1 MINKFDIQKLR
12 ELDILQVADLLGMGL
27 RNKRALCIHHD
38 DHHPSL
44 AFNVRKNTCHCYSCG
59 FSADTIGLVRE
70 RLNLG
75 FSEACHW
82 LADHFDVYIGD
93 DRYGNSAKY
102 GNSAR
107 YADKCADKKV
117 LTASDR
123 RMASLRAHFAE
134 THVSHGHLAESSFS
148 GERNRECPS
157 SAYVAPSAVDVEF
170 YQQMFR
176 QMHLSESGQRFLFEE
191 RLLSPEALKVCQIVS
206 TEQSV
211 CMARVGRGV
220 FDGPSLI
227 FPYFDQEGRLVSVQS
242 RYLGK
247 PKSESS
253 FDMEKVSIDEVKPDE
268 VKPDDVKPKEIPR
281 FKFAPGS
288 HRMIYG
294 LDRLKDYPPGEPLL
308 ITEGPS
314 DCWTALTLGFH
325 AIAIPSATLFDRRF
339 QGLLAGRN
347 LHIFPDQDEAGLSL
361 YFELK
366 KALPSLVYHQL
377 PEGCKDLSE
386 YYLKL
391 RRSEGMTLEEAKAK
405 VQSSV
410 SV

>member
-1 MINKFDIQKLR
+1 MIDKYNIQKLR

-82 LADHFDVYIGD
+82 LADHFDVYIGE
-93 DRYGNSAKY
+93 DRYGNSA
-102 GNSAR
+102 R
-107 YADKCADKKV
+107 YTEKSADKKL

-123 RMASLRAHFAE
+123 RMAALRAHFAE
-134 THVSHGHLAESSFS
+134 THVSHGHLAESFSS
-148 GERNRECPS
+148 GESFNSGESFCSGEKNGRCQS
-157 SAYVAPSAVDVEF
+157 SAYVAQASVDVEF

-227 FPYFDQEGRLVSVQS
+227 FPYFDQQGRLVSVQS

-247 PKSESS
+247 KKSESS
-253 FDMEKVSIDEVKPDE
+253 FDMDKVSSDAA
-268 VKPDDVKPKEIPR
+268 KPKEIPR

-325 AIAIPSATLFDRRF
+325 AIAIPSATLFDRSF
-339 QGLLAGRN
+339 QALLTGRN

-366 KALPSLVYHQL
+366 QALPSLVYHQL

-391 RRSEGMTLEEAKAK
+391 RRREGMTLEEAKVK
-405 VQSSV
+405 TQGCV

>member
-44 AFNVRKNTCHCYSCG
+44 AFNVKKNTCHCYSCG

-93 DRYGNSAKY
+93 DRYGNSA
-102 GNSAR
+102 R
-107 YADKCADKKV
+107 YIEKSADKKL

-123 RMASLRAHFAE
+123 RLASLRAHFAE
-134 THVSHGHLAESSFS
+134 THVSHG
-148 GERNRECPS
+148 
-157 SAYVAPSAVDVEF
+157 YVAPSSVDVEF

-176 QMHLSESGQRFLFEE
+176 QMHLSESGRRFLFEE
-191 RLLSPEALKVCQIVS
+191 RLLSSEALKVCQIVS

-253 FDMEKVSIDEVKPDE
+253 SDMDKVSFDE
-268 VKPDDVKPKEIPR
+268 VKPKEIPR

-294 LDRLKDYPPGEPLL
+294 LDRLKDCPPDEPLL

-314 DCWTALTLGFH
+314 DCWTALTLGIH

-391 RRSEGMTLEEAKAK
+391 RRREGMTLEEAKAK

>member
-44 AFNVRKNTCHCYSCG
+44 AFNVKKNTCHCYSCG

-75 FSEACHW
+75 FSEACRW

-93 DRYGNSAKY
+93 EKY

-107 YADKCADKKV
+107 YTEKSADKKL

-134 THVSHGHLAESSFS
+134 THVSHGHVASSS
-148 GERNRECPS
+148 
-157 SAYVAPSAVDVEF
+157 VDVEF

-176 QMHLSESGQRFLFEE
+176 QMHLSESGQRFLFED

-211 CMARVGRGV
+211 CMARVGCGV

-253 FDMEKVSIDEVKPDE
+253 SDMDKVSFDE
-268 VKPDDVKPKEIPR
+268 VKPKEIPR

-294 LDRLKDYPPGEPLL
+294 LDRLKDYPPDEPLL

-314 DCWTALTLGFH
+314 DCWTALTLGIH

>member
-27 RNKRALCIHHD
+27 RNKRAPRIHHD

-44 AFNVRKNTCHCYSCG
+44 AFNVKKNTCHCYSCG
-59 FSADTIGLVRE
+59 FSADTIALVRE

-75 FSEACHW
+75 FSEACRW
-82 LADHFDVYIGD
+82 LADHFDVYI
-93 DRYGNSAKY
+93 
-102 GNSAR
+102 
-107 YADKCADKKV
+107 ADEHRDTHRKDVKKAV
-117 LTASDR
+117 TASDR

-134 THVSHGHLAESSFS
+134 THVSHGH
-148 GERNRECPS
+148 PS
-157 SAYVAPSAVDVEF
+157 SAYVAPSSVDVEF

-211 CMARVGRGV
+211 CMARVGCGV

-247 PKSESS
+247 KKSELS
-253 FDMEKVSIDEVKPDE
+253 FDMEKVSIDE
-268 VKPDDVKPKEIPR
+268 VKPKEIPR

-314 DCWTALTLGFH
+314 DCWTALTLGIH

-347 LHIFPDQDEAGLSL
+347 LHVFPDQDEAGLSL

-405 VQSSV
+405 VQGSV
-410 SV
+410 SI

>member
-1 MINKFDIQKLR
+1 MIQKYDIQKLR

-44 AFNVRKNTCHCYSCG
+44 AFNVKKNTCHCYSCG

-93 DRYGNSAKY
+93 DRYGNSA
-102 GNSAR
+102 R

-123 RMASLRAHFAE
+123 RLASLRAHFAE
-134 THVSHGHLAESSFS
+134 THVSHGHLAESFS
-148 GERNRECPS
+148 SRERNRECPS
-157 SAYVAPSAVDVEF
+157 SAYVAPSSVDVEF

-176 QMHLSESGQRFLFEE
+176 QMHLSESGRRFLFEE

-253 FDMEKVSIDEVKPDE
+253 SDMGKVSFDE
-268 VKPDDVKPKEIPR
+268 VKPKEIPR

-294 LDRLKDYPPGEPLL
+294 LDRLKVYPPDEPLL

-391 RRSEGMTLEEAKAK
+391 RRREGMTLEEAKAK

>member
-1 MINKFDIQKLR
+1 MIQKYDIQKLR

-44 AFNVRKNTCHCYSCG
+44 AFNVKKNTCHCYSCG

-75 FSEACHW
+75 FSEACRW
-82 LADHFDVYIGD
+82 LADHFDVYI
-93 DRYGNSAKY
+93 
-102 GNSAR
+102 
-107 YADKCADKKV
+107 ADEHRDTHRKDVKKAV
-117 LTASDR
+117 TASER

-134 THVSHGHLAESSFS
+134 THVSHG
-148 GERNRECPS
+148 CPS
-157 SAYVAPSAVDVEF
+157 SAYVAPSSVDVEF

-176 QMHLSESGQRFLFEE
+176 QMHLSESGRRFLFEE
-191 RLLSPEALKVCQIVS
+191 RLLSPEALKACQIVS

-247 PKSESS
+247 KRPESS
-253 FDMEKVSIDEVKPDE
+253 FDMNKVSLDEA
-268 VKPDDVKPKEIPR
+268 KPKEIPR

-314 DCWTALTLGFH
+314 DCWTALTLGIH

-347 LHIFPDQDEAGLSL
+347 LHVFPDQDEAGLSL

>member
-1 MINKFDIQKLR
+1 MIQKYDIQKLR

-44 AFNVRKNTCHCYSCG
+44 AFNVKKNTCHCYSCG
-59 FSADTIGLVRE
+59 FSADTIALVRE

-75 FSEACHW
+75 FSEACRW
-82 LADHFDVYIGD
+82 LADHFDVYI
-93 DRYGNSAKY
+93 
-102 GNSAR
+102 
-107 YADKCADKKV
+107 ADEHRDTHRKDVKKAV
-117 LTASDR
+117 TASDR

-134 THVSHGHLAESSFS
+134 THVSHGH
-148 GERNRECPS
+148 PS
-157 SAYVAPSAVDVEF
+157 SAYVAPSSVDVEF

-227 FPYFDQEGRLVSVQS
+227 FPYNDLEGRLVSVQS

-247 PKSESS
+247 KKSESS
-253 FDMEKVSIDEVKPDE
+253 SDMDKVSIDEA
-268 VKPDDVKPKEIPR
+268 KPKEIPR
-281 FKFAPGS
+281 FQFAPGS

-294 LDRLKDYPPGEPLL
+294 LDRLKNYPPDEPLL

-314 DCWTALTLGFH
+314 DCWTALTLGIH

-405 VQSSV
+405 VQGSV
-410 SV
+410 SI

>member
-1 MINKFDIQKLR
+1 MIQKYDIQKLR

-44 AFNVRKNTCHCYSCG
+44 AFNVKKNTCHCYSCG

-75 FSEACHW
+75 FSEACRW
-82 LADHFDVYIGD
+82 LADHFDVYI
-93 DRYGNSAKY
+93 
-102 GNSAR
+102 
-107 YADKCADKKV
+107 ADEHRDTHRKDVKKAV
-117 LTASDR
+117 TASER

-134 THVSHGHLAESSFS
+134 THVSHGH
-148 GERNRECPS
+148 PS

-176 QMHLSESGQRFLFEE
+176 QMHLSESGRRFLFEE

-247 PKSESS
+247 KRPESS
-253 FDMEKVSIDEVKPDE
+253 FDMNKVSLDEA
-268 VKPDDVKPKEIPR
+268 KPKEIPR

-314 DCWTALTLGFH
+314 DCWTALTLGIH
-325 AIAIPSATLFDRRF
+325 AIAIPSATLFDHRF

>member
-1 MINKFDIQKLR
+1 MIDKYNIQKLR

-44 AFNVRKNTCHCYSCG
+44 AFNVKKNTCHCYSCG

-93 DRYGNSAKY
+93 DRYR
-102 GNSAR
+102 NSAR
-107 YADKCADKKV
+107 NAEKSADKKV

-134 THVSHGHLAESSFS
+134 THVSHGHLAETSSS
-148 GERNRECPS
+148 GEKIGRCQS
-157 SAYVAPSAVDVEF
+157 SAYVAPSSVDVEF

-227 FPYFDQEGRLVSVQS
+227 FPYFDQDGRLVSVQS

-247 PKSESS
+247 KMVESS
-253 FDMEKVSIDEVKPDE
+253 FDMDKVSPDGA
-268 VKPDDVKPKEIPR
+268 KPKEIPR

-339 QGLLAGRN
+339 QGLLSGRN
-347 LHIFPDQDEAGLSL
+347 LHVFPDQDEAGLSL

-405 VQSSV
+405 VQGCV
-410 SV
+410 SI

>member
-1 MINKFDIQKLR
+1 MIQKYDIQKLR

-44 AFNVRKNTCHCYSCG
+44 AFNVKKNTCHCYSCG

-75 FSEACHW
+75 FSEACRW
-82 LADHFDVYIGD
+82 LADHFDVYIAD
-93 DRYGNSAKY
+93 EKY

-134 THVSHGHLAESSFS
+134 THVSHGH
-148 GERNRECPS
+148 
-157 SAYVAPSAVDVEF
+157 VAPSAVDVEF

-191 RLLSPEALKVCQIVS
+191 RLLSSEALKVCQIVS

-247 PKSESS
+247 KRPESS
-253 FDMEKVSIDEVKPDE
+253 FDMNKVSIDE
-268 VKPDDVKPKEIPR
+268 VKPKEIPR

-294 LDRLKDYPPGEPLL
+294 LDRLKDYPPDEPLL

-314 DCWTALTLGFH
+314 DCWTALTLGIH

-347 LHIFPDQDEAGLSL
+347 LHVFPDQDEAGLSL

-405 VQSSV
+405 AQSSV

>member
-1 MINKFDIQKLR
+1 MIQKYDIQKLR

-44 AFNVRKNTCHCYSCG
+44 AFNVKKNTCHCYSCG

-75 FSEACHW
+75 FSEACRW
-82 LADHFDVYIGD
+82 LADHFDVYIAD
-93 DRYGNSAKY
+93 EKY

-123 RMASLRAHFAE
+123 RLASLRAHFAE
-134 THVSHGHLAESSFS
+134 THVSHG
-148 GERNRECPS
+148 
-157 SAYVAPSAVDVEF
+157 YVAPSSVDVEF

-176 QMHLSESGQRFLFEE
+176 QMHLSESGRRFLFEE
-191 RLLSPEALKVCQIVS
+191 RLLSSEALKVCQIVS

-247 PKSESS
+247 K
-253 FDMEKVSIDEVKPDE
+253 
-268 VKPDDVKPKEIPR
+268 KEIPR

-294 LDRLKDYPPGEPLL
+294 LDRLKDCPPDEPLL

-314 DCWTALTLGFH
+314 DCWTALTLGIH

-391 RRSEGMTLEEAKAK
+391 RRREGMTLEEAKAK

>member
-44 AFNVRKNTCHCYSCG
+44 AFNVKKNTCHCYSCG

-93 DRYGNSAKY
+93 DRYGNSA
-102 GNSAR
+102 R
-107 YADKCADKKV
+107 YTEKSADKKL

-134 THVSHGHLAESSFS
+134 THVSHG
-148 GERNRECPS
+148 
-157 SAYVAPSAVDVEF
+157 YVAPSSVDVEF

-176 QMHLSESGQRFLFEE
+176 QMHLSESGRRFLFEE

-253 FDMEKVSIDEVKPDE
+253 SDMDKVSFDE
-268 VKPDDVKPKEIPR
+268 VKPKEIPR

-294 LDRLKDYPPGEPLL
+294 LDRLKDYPSDEPLL

-314 DCWTALTLGFH
+314 DCWTALTLGIH
-325 AIAIPSATLFDRRF
+325 AIAIPSATLFDHRF

>member
-27 RNKRALCIHHD
+27 CNKRALCIHHD

-44 AFNVRKNTCHCYSCG
+44 AFNVKKNTCHCYSCG

-75 FSEACHW
+75 FSEACRW
-82 LADHFDVYIGD
+82 LADHFDVYI
-93 DRYGNSAKY
+93 
-102 GNSAR
+102 
-107 YADKCADKKV
+107 ADEHRDTHRKDVKKAV
-117 LTASDR
+117 TASDR

-134 THVSHGHLAESSFS
+134 THVSHGH
-148 GERNRECPS
+148 PS

-176 QMHLSESGQRFLFEE
+176 QMHLSESGRRFLFEE
-191 RLLSPEALKVCQIVS
+191 RLLSPEALKACHIVS

-247 PKSESS
+247 KRPESS
-253 FDMEKVSIDEVKPDE
+253 FDMNKVSLDEA
-268 VKPDDVKPKEIPR
+268 KPKEIPR

-325 AIAIPSATLFDRRF
+325 AIAIPSATLFDRSF
-339 QGLLAGRN
+339 QALLTGRN

-366 KALPSLVYHQL
+366 QALPSLVYHQL

-405 VQSSV
+405 VQGSV

>member
-1 MINKFDIQKLR
+1 MIDKYNIQKLR

-44 AFNVRKNTCHCYSCG
+44 AFNVKKNTCHCYSCG

-75 FSEACHW
+75 FSEACRW

-134 THVSHGHLAESSFS
+134 THVSHGH
-148 GERNRECPS
+148 
-157 SAYVAPSAVDVEF
+157 VAPSAVDVEF

-211 CMARVGRGV
+211 CMARVGCGV

-253 FDMEKVSIDEVKPDE
+253 FDMEKVSLDEA
-268 VKPDDVKPKEIPR
+268 KPDDVKPKEIPR

-294 LDRLKDYPPGEPLL
+294 LDRLKDYPPDEPLL

-314 DCWTALTLGFH
+314 DCWTALTLGIH

-366 KALPSLVYHQL
+366 KAFPRLVYHQL

-391 RRSEGMTLEEAKAK
+391 RRSEGMTLEEAKTK

>member
-44 AFNVRKNTCHCYSCG
+44 AFNVKKNTCHCYSCG

-75 FSEACHW
+75 FSEACRW

-93 DRYGNSAKY
+93 EKY

-107 YADKCADKKV
+107 YTEKSADKKL

-134 THVSHGHLAESSFS
+134 THVSHGH
-148 GERNRECPS
+148 
-157 SAYVAPSAVDVEF
+157 VAPSSVDVEF

-211 CMARVGRGV
+211 CMARVGCGV

-247 PKSESS
+247 KRPESS
-253 FDMEKVSIDEVKPDE
+253 FDMNKASLDEA
-268 VKPDDVKPKEIPR
+268 KPKEIPR

-294 LDRLKDYPPGEPLL
+294 LDRLKDCPPDEPLL

-314 DCWTALTLGFH
+314 DCWTALTLGIH
-325 AIAIPSATLFDRRF
+325 AIAIPSATLFDRSF

-347 LHIFPDQDEAGLSL
+347 LHVFPDQDEAGLSL

-391 RRSEGMTLEEAKAK
+391 RRSEGMTLEEARAK
-405 VQSSV
+405 VHSSV

>member
-44 AFNVRKNTCHCYSCG
+44 AFNVKKNTCHCYSCG

-82 LADHFDVYIGD
+82 LADHFDVYIGE
-93 DRYGNSAKY
+93 DRYGNSA
-102 GNSAR
+102 R
-107 YADKCADKKV
+107 YTEKSADKK
-117 LTASDR
+117 LLAASDR

-134 THVSHGHLAESSFS
+134 THVSHGH
-148 GERNRECPS
+148 
-157 SAYVAPSAVDVEF
+157 VAPSSVDVEF

-176 QMHLSESGQRFLFEE
+176 QMHLSESGRRFLFEE

-253 FDMEKVSIDEVKPDE
+253 SDMDKVSFDE
-268 VKPDDVKPKEIPR
+268 VKPKEIPR

-294 LDRLKDYPPGEPLL
+294 LDRLKDCPPDEPLL

-314 DCWTALTLGFH
+314 DCWTALTLGIH

-366 KALPSLVYHQL
+366 KAFPRLVYHQL

-391 RRSEGMTLEEAKAK
+391 RRSDGMTLEEAKAK

>member
-44 AFNVRKNTCHCYSCG
+44 AFNVKKNTCHCYSCG
-59 FSADTIGLVRE
+59 FSADTIALVRE

-75 FSEACHW
+75 FSEACRW

-93 DRYGNSAKY
+93 EKY

-107 YADKCADKKV
+107 YTEKSADKKL

-134 THVSHGHLAESSFS
+134 THVSHGH
-148 GERNRECPS
+148 
-157 SAYVAPSAVDVEF
+157 VAPSSVDVEF

-211 CMARVGRGV
+211 CMARVGCGV
-220 FDGPSLI
+220 FDGPSII

-247 PKSESS
+247 KRPESS
-253 FDMEKVSIDEVKPDE
+253 FDMNKASLDEA
-268 VKPDDVKPKEIPR
+268 KPKEIPR

-294 LDRLKDYPPGEPLL
+294 LDRLKDYPPDEPLL

-314 DCWTALTLGFH
+314 DCWTALTLGIH

-347 LHIFPDQDEAGLSL
+347 LHVFPDQDEAGLSL

-391 RRSEGMTLEEAKAK
+391 RRSEGMMLEEAKVK

>member
-44 AFNVRKNTCHCYSCG
+44 AFNVKKNTCHCYSCE

-82 LADHFDVYIGD
+82 LADHFDVYI
-93 DRYGNSAKY
+93 
-102 GNSAR
+102 
-107 YADKCADKKV
+107 ADEHRDTHRKDVKKV

-123 RMASLRAHFAE
+123 RMAALRAHFAE
-134 THVSHGHLAESSFS
+134 THVSHGHLA
-148 GERNRECPS
+148 
-157 SAYVAPSAVDVEF
+157 YVAPSSVDVEF

-176 QMHLSESGQRFLFEE
+176 QMHLSESGRRFLFEE

-247 PKSESS
+247 KRPESS
-253 FDMEKVSIDEVKPDE
+253 FDMNKVSLDEA
-268 VKPDDVKPKEIPR
+268 KPKEIPR

-314 DCWTALTLGFH
+314 DCWTALTLGIH

-339 QGLLAGRN
+339 QGLLTGRN

-366 KALPSLVYHQL
+366 QAFPGLVYHQL

-405 VQSSV
+405 VQGSV

>member
-82 LADHFDVYIGD
+82 LADHFDVYI
-93 DRYGNSAKY
+93 
-102 GNSAR
+102 
-107 YADKCADKKV
+107 ADEHRDTHRKDVKKAV
-117 LTASDR
+117 TASDR

-134 THVSHGHLAESSFS
+134 THVSHGH
-148 GERNRECPS
+148 PS
-157 SAYVAPSAVDVEF
+157 SAYVAPSSVDVEF

-247 PKSESS
+247 PKSGSS
-253 FDMEKVSIDEVKPDE
+253 FDMDKVSIDEA
-268 VKPDDVKPKEIPR
+268 KPKEIPR

-308 ITEGPS
+308 ITEGRS
-314 DCWTALTLGFH
+314 DCWTALTLGIH

-391 RRSEGMTLEEAKAK
+391 RRSEGMTLEKAK
-405 VQSSV
+405 TKVQGSV
-410 SV
+410 SI

>member
-1 MINKFDIQKLR
+1 MIDKYDIQKLR

-75 FSEACHW
+75 FSEACRW
-82 LADHFDVYIGD
+82 LADHFDVYI
-93 DRYGNSAKY
+93 
-102 GNSAR
+102 
-107 YADKCADKKV
+107 ADEHRDTHRKDVKKAV
-117 LTASDR
+117 TASDR
-123 RMASLRAHFAE
+123 RLASLRAHFAE
-134 THVSHGHLAESSFS
+134 THVSHGH
-148 GERNRECPS
+148 PS
-157 SAYVAPSAVDVEF
+157 SAYVAPSSVDVEF

-191 RLLSPEALKVCQIVS
+191 RLLSPEALKVCHIVS

-247 PKSESS
+247 KKSELS
-253 FDMEKVSIDEVKPDE
+253 FDMNKVSLDEA
-268 VKPDDVKPKEIPR
+268 KPKEIPR

-325 AIAIPSATLFDRRF
+325 AIAIPSATLFDRSF

-366 KALPSLVYHQL
+366 KVLPSLVYHQL

-391 RRSEGMTLEEAKAK
+391 RRSEGMTLEVAKAK
-405 VQSSV
+405 VQGSV

>member
-44 AFNVRKNTCHCYSCG
+44 AFNVKKNTCHCYSCG
-59 FSADTIGLVRE
+59 FSADTIALVRE

-75 FSEACHW
+75 FSEACRW

-93 DRYGNSAKY
+93 EKY

-107 YADKCADKKV
+107 YTEKSADKKL

-134 THVSHGHLAESSFS
+134 THVSHGHVASSS
-148 GERNRECPS
+148 
-157 SAYVAPSAVDVEF
+157 VDVEF

-176 QMHLSESGQRFLFEE
+176 QMHLSESGQRFLFED

-211 CMARVGRGV
+211 CMARVGCGV

-247 PKSESS
+247 KRPESS
-253 FDMEKVSIDEVKPDE
+253 FDMNKASLDEA
-268 VKPDDVKPKEIPR
+268 KPKEIPR

-294 LDRLKDYPPGEPLL
+294 LDRLKDYPPDEPLL

-314 DCWTALTLGFH
+314 DCWTALTLGIH

-405 VQSSV
+405 VQSSI

>member
-1 MINKFDIQKLR
+1 MIDKYNIQKLR

-82 LADHFDVYIGD
+82 LADHFDVYIAD

-134 THVSHGHLAESSFS
+134 THVSHGH
-148 GERNRECPS
+148 
-157 SAYVAPSAVDVEF
+157 VAPSAVDVEF

-227 FPYFDQEGRLVSVQS
+227 FPYFDQEGRLASVQS

-253 FDMEKVSIDEVKPDE
+253 FDMEKVSIDE
-268 VKPDDVKPKEIPR
+268 VKPKEIPR

-314 DCWTALTLGFH
+314 DCWTALTLGIH

-391 RRSEGMTLEEAKAK
+391 RRSEGMTLEEAKVK

>member
-1 MINKFDIQKLR
+1 MIQKYDIQKLR

-59 FSADTIGLVRE
+59 FSADTIALVRE

-93 DRYGNSAKY
+93 EHRDTHRK
-102 GNSAR
+102 
-107 YADKCADKKV
+107 DVKKAV
-117 LTASDR
+117 TASDR

-134 THVSHGHLAESSFS
+134 THVSHGH
-148 GERNRECPS
+148 PS
-157 SAYVAPSAVDVEF
+157 SAYVAPSSVDVEF

-176 QMHLSESGQRFLFEE
+176 QMHLSESGRRFLFEE

-247 PKSESS
+247 KRTESS
-253 FDMEKVSIDEVKPDE
+253 FDMNKVSLDEA
-268 VKPDDVKPKEIPR
+268 KPKEIPR

-314 DCWTALTLGFH
+314 DCWTALTLGIH

>member
-44 AFNVRKNTCHCYSCG
+44 AFNVKKNTCHCYSCG
-59 FSADTIGLVRE
+59 FSADTIALVRE

-75 FSEACHW
+75 FSEACRW

-93 DRYGNSAKY
+93 EKY

-107 YADKCADKKV
+107 YTEKSADKKL

-134 THVSHGHLAESSFS
+134 THVSHGH
-148 GERNRECPS
+148 
-157 SAYVAPSAVDVEF
+157 VAPSSVDVEF

-247 PKSESS
+247 KRPESS
-253 FDMEKVSIDEVKPDE
+253 FDMNKASLDEA
-268 VKPDDVKPKEIPR
+268 KPKEIPR

-294 LDRLKDYPPGEPLL
+294 LDRLKDYPPDEPLL

-314 DCWTALTLGFH
+314 DCWTALTLGIH

>member
-1 MINKFDIQKLR
+1 MIQKYDIQKLR

-44 AFNVRKNTCHCYSCG
+44 AFNVKKNTCHCYSCG
-59 FSADTIGLVRE
+59 FSADTIALVRE

-102 GNSAR
+102 GKSVKYGNSAR

-123 RMASLRAHFAE
+123 RMDSLRAHFAE
-134 THVSHGHLAESSFS
+134 PHVSHGHVASSS
-148 GERNRECPS
+148 
-157 SAYVAPSAVDVEF
+157 VDVEF

-176 QMHLSESGQRFLFEE
+176 QMHLSESGRRFLFEE

-253 FDMEKVSIDEVKPDE
+253 FDMEKVSIDEVKP
-268 VKPDDVKPKEIPR
+268 KEIPR

-294 LDRLKDYPPGEPLL
+294 LDRLKDYPPDEPLL

-314 DCWTALTLGFH
+314 DCWTALTLGIH

-391 RRSEGMTLEEAKAK
+391 RRREGMTLEEAKAK
-405 VQSSV
+405 VQGCV

>member
-12 ELDILQVADLLGMGL
+12 ELDILQVADHLGMGL

-44 AFNVRKNTCHCYSCG
+44 AFNVKKNTCHCYSCG

-93 DRYGNSAKY
+93 EKY
-102 GNSAR
+102 GNAAR
-107 YADKCADKKV
+107 YTDKSADKKV

-134 THVSHGHLAESSFS
+134 THVSHGH
-148 GERNRECPS
+148 
-157 SAYVAPSAVDVEF
+157 VAPSSVDVEF

-247 PKSESS
+247 KKSESS
-253 FDMEKVSIDEVKPDE
+253 LDMDKVSSDEA
-268 VKPDDVKPKEIPR
+268 KPKEIPR

-366 KALPSLVYHQL
+366 KALSSLVYHQL

-405 VQSSV
+405 VQNSV

>member
-1 MINKFDIQKLR
+1 MIDKYNIQKLR

-44 AFNVRKNTCHCYSCG
+44 AFNVKKNTCHCYSCG

-75 FSEACHW
+75 FSEACRW
-82 LADHFDVYIGD
+82 LADYFDVYIVD
-93 DRYGNSAKY
+93 EHRDTHRK
-102 GNSAR
+102 
-107 YADKCADKKV
+107 DVKKAV
-117 LTASDR
+117 TASDR

-134 THVSHGHLAESSFS
+134 IHVSHGHLAD
-148 GERNRECPS
+148 
-157 SAYVAPSAVDVEF
+157 VAPSSVDVEF

-211 CMARVGRGV
+211 CMARVGCGV

-227 FPYFDQEGRLVSVQS
+227 FPYFDQDGRLVSVQS

-247 PKSESS
+247 KMSVSS
-253 FDMEKVSIDEVKPDE
+253 FDMDKVSPDGA
-268 VKPDDVKPKEIPR
+268 KPKEIPR

-294 LDRLKDYPPGEPLL
+294 LDRLKDYPPDEPLL

-339 QGLLAGRN
+339 QGLLSGRN
-347 LHIFPDQDEAGLSL
+347 LHVFPDQDEAGLSL

-405 VQSSV
+405 AQGCV

>member
-1 MINKFDIQKLR
+1 MIQKYDIQKLR

-44 AFNVRKNTCHCYSCG
+44 AFNVKKNTCHCYSCG
-59 FSADTIGLVRE
+59 FSADTIALVRE

-134 THVSHGHLAESSFS
+134 THVSHGH
-148 GERNRECPS
+148 
-157 SAYVAPSAVDVEF
+157 VAPSSVDVEF

-191 RLLSPEALKVCQIVS
+191 RLLSPEALKVCHIVS

-247 PKSESS
+247 KKSELS
-253 FDMEKVSIDEVKPDE
+253 FDMNKVSLDEA
-268 VKPDDVKPKEIPR
+268 KPKEIPR

-325 AIAIPSATLFDRRF
+325 AIAIPSATLFDRSF

-366 KALPSLVYHQL
+366 QALPSLVYHQL

-391 RRSEGMTLEEAKAK
+391 RRREGMTLEEAKAK
-405 VQSSV
+405 VQGCV

>member
-12 ELDILQVADLLGMGL
+12 ELDILRVADLLGMGL

-44 AFNVRKNTCHCYSCG
+44 AFNVKKNTCHCYSCG

-82 LADHFDVYIGD
+82 LADHFDVYIGE
-93 DRYGNSAKY
+93 DRYGNSA
-102 GNSAR
+102 R
-107 YADKCADKKV
+107 YTEKSADKKL

-134 THVSHGHLAESSFS
+134 THVSHG
-148 GERNRECPS
+148 
-157 SAYVAPSAVDVEF
+157 YVAPSSVDVEF

-176 QMHLSESGQRFLFEE
+176 QMHLSESGRRFLFEE
-191 RLLSPEALKVCQIVS
+191 RLLSSEALKVCQIVS

-253 FDMEKVSIDEVKPDE
+253 SDMDKVSFDE
-268 VKPDDVKPKEIPR
+268 VKPKEIPR

-294 LDRLKDYPPGEPLL
+294 LDRLKDYPPDEPLL

-391 RRSEGMTLEEAKAK
+391 RRREGMTLEEAKAK

>member
-1 MINKFDIQKLR
+1 MIQKYDIQKLR

-59 FSADTIGLVRE
+59 FSADTIALVRE

-82 LADHFDVYIGD
+82 LADHFDVYI
-93 DRYGNSAKY
+93 
-102 GNSAR
+102 
-107 YADKCADKKV
+107 ADEHRDTHRKDVKKAV
-117 LTASDR
+117 TASDR

-134 THVSHGHLAESSFS
+134 IHVSHGH
-148 GERNRECPS
+148 PS
-157 SAYVAPSAVDVEF
+157 SAYVAPSSVDVEF

-191 RLLSPEALKVCQIVS
+191 RLLSSEALKVCQIVS

-247 PKSESS
+247 KKSESS
-253 FDMEKVSIDEVKPDE
+253 SDMDKVSLDEAKPDDVKPDG
-268 VKPDDVKPKEIPR
+268 VKPKEIPR

-314 DCWTALTLGFH
+314 DCWTALTLGIH

-366 KALPSLVYHQL
+366 KVLPSLVYHQL

-391 RRSEGMTLEEAKAK
+391 RRSEGMTLEEAKVK

>member
-1 MINKFDIQKLR
+1 MIDKYNIQKLR

-44 AFNVRKNTCHCYSCG
+44 AFNVKKNTCHCYSCG

-75 FSEACHW
+75 FSEACRW
-82 LADHFDVYIGD
+82 LADHFDVYIVD
-93 DRYGNSAKY
+93 EHRDTHRK
-102 GNSAR
+102 
-107 YADKCADKKV
+107 DVKKAV
-117 LTASDR
+117 TASDR

-134 THVSHGHLAESSFS
+134 IHVSHGHLAD
-148 GERNRECPS
+148 
-157 SAYVAPSAVDVEF
+157 VAPSSVDVEF

-227 FPYFDQEGRLVSVQS
+227 FPYFDQDGRLVSVQS

-247 PKSESS
+247 KKSESS
-253 FDMEKVSIDEVKPDE
+253 FDMDKVSLDEA
-268 VKPDDVKPKEIPR
+268 KPKEIPR

-294 LDRLKDYPPGEPLL
+294 LDRLKDYPPDEPLL

-339 QGLLAGRN
+339 QGLLSGRN

-405 VQSSV
+405 VQGCV
-410 SV
+410 SI

>member
-1 MINKFDIQKLR
+1 MIDKYDIQKLR

-44 AFNVRKNTCHCYSCG
+44 AFNVKKNTCHCYSCG

-93 DRYGNSAKY
+93 EKY

-107 YADKCADKKV
+107 YTEKSADKKL

-134 THVSHGHLAESSFS
+134 THVSHGHLAESFSS

-176 QMHLSESGQRFLFEE
+176 QMHLSESGQRFLYEE

-247 PKSESS
+247 KKSESS
-253 FDMEKVSIDEVKPDE
+253 LDMDKVSSDEA
-268 VKPDDVKPKEIPR
+268 KPKEIPR

-294 LDRLKDYPPGEPLL
+294 LDRLKDYPPDEPLL

-314 DCWTALTLGFH
+314 DCWTALTLGIH

-391 RRSEGMTLEEAKAK
+391 RRIEGMTLEEAKTK
-405 VQSSV
+405 VQDCV

>member
-44 AFNVRKNTCHCYSCG
+44 AFNVKKNTCHCYSCG

-75 FSEACHW
+75 FSEACRW
-82 LADHFDVYIGD
+82 LADHFDVYI
-93 DRYGNSAKY
+93 
-102 GNSAR
+102 
-107 YADKCADKKV
+107 ADEHRDTHRKDVKKAV
-117 LTASDR
+117 TASER

-134 THVSHGHLAESSFS
+134 THVSHGH
-148 GERNRECPS
+148 PS
-157 SAYVAPSAVDVEF
+157 SAYVAPSSVDVEF

-176 QMHLSESGQRFLFEE
+176 QMHLSESGRRFLFEE

-247 PKSESS
+247 KRPESS
-253 FDMEKVSIDEVKPDE
+253 FDMNKVSLDEA
-268 VKPDDVKPKEIPR
+268 KPKEIPR

-325 AIAIPSATLFDRRF
+325 AIAIPSATLFDRSF
-339 QGLLAGRN
+339 QALLAGRN

-405 VQSSV
+405 VQGSV
-410 SV
+410 NG

>member
-44 AFNVRKNTCHCYSCG
+44 AFNVKKNTCHCYSCG
-59 FSADTIGLVRE
+59 FSADTIALVRE

-75 FSEACHW
+75 FSEACRW

-93 DRYGNSAKY
+93 EKY

-107 YADKCADKKV
+107 YTEKSADKKL

-134 THVSHGHLAESSFS
+134 THVSHGHVASSS
-148 GERNRECPS
+148 
-157 SAYVAPSAVDVEF
+157 VDVEF

-176 QMHLSESGQRFLFEE
+176 QMHLSESGRRFLFEE

-247 PKSESS
+247 PKSGSS
-253 FDMEKVSIDEVKPDE
+253 FDMEKVSIDEA
-268 VKPDDVKPKEIPR
+268 KPKEIPR

-314 DCWTALTLGFH
+314 DCWTALTLGIH

>member
-44 AFNVRKNTCHCYSCG
+44 AFNVKKNTCHCYSCG

-75 FSEACHW
+75 FSEACRW
-82 LADHFDVYIGD
+82 LADHFDVYIAD
-93 DRYGNSAKY
+93 EKY

-134 THVSHGHLAESSFS
+134 THVSHGHIASSS
-148 GERNRECPS
+148 
-157 SAYVAPSAVDVEF
+157 VDVEF

-253 FDMEKVSIDEVKPDE
+253 FDMEKVSLDEVKPDE
-268 VKPDDVKPKEIPR
+268 VKPDEAKPKEIPR

-294 LDRLKDYPPGEPLL
+294 LDRLKDYPPDEPLL

-314 DCWTALTLGFH
+314 DCWTALTLGIH

-405 VQSSV
+405 VHGCV

>member
-44 AFNVRKNTCHCYSCG
+44 AFNVKKNTCHCYSCG

-93 DRYGNSAKY
+93 DRYGNSA
-102 GNSAR
+102 R
-107 YADKCADKKV
+107 YTEKSADKKL

-123 RMASLRAHFAE
+123 RLASLRAHFAE
-134 THVSHGHLAESSFS
+134 THVSHG
-148 GERNRECPS
+148 
-157 SAYVAPSAVDVEF
+157 YVAPSSVDVEF

-176 QMHLSESGQRFLFEE
+176 QMHLSESGRRFLFEE
-191 RLLSPEALKVCQIVS
+191 RLLSSEALKVCQIVS

-253 FDMEKVSIDEVKPDE
+253 SDMDKVSFDE
-268 VKPDDVKPKEIPR
+268 VKPKEIPR

-294 LDRLKDYPPGEPLL
+294 LDRLKDYPPDEPLL

-391 RRSEGMTLEEAKAK
+391 RRREGMTLEEAKAK
-405 VQSSV
+405 AQGCV

>member
-44 AFNVRKNTCHCYSCG
+44 AFNVKKNTCHCYSCG

-102 GNSAR
+102 GKSVKYGNSAR

-134 THVSHGHLAESSFS
+134 THVSHGHFA
-148 GERNRECPS
+148 PS
-157 SAYVAPSAVDVEF
+157 SVDVEF

-176 QMHLSESGQRFLFEE
+176 QMHLSESGRRFLFEE

-253 FDMEKVSIDEVKPDE
+253 SDMDKVSFDE
-268 VKPDDVKPKEIPR
+268 VKPKEIPR

-294 LDRLKDYPPGEPLL
+294 LDRLKDYPPDEPLL

-377 PEGCKDLSE
+377 PEGSKDLSE

-391 RRSEGMTLEEAKAK
+391 RRREGMTLEEAKAK
-405 VQSSV
+405 AKGCV

>member
-75 FSEACHW
+75 FSEACRW
-82 LADHFDVYIGD
+82 LADHFDVYI
-93 DRYGNSAKY
+93 
-102 GNSAR
+102 
-107 YADKCADKKV
+107 ADEHRDTHRKDVKKAV
-117 LTASDR
+117 TASDR

-134 THVSHGHLAESSFS
+134 THVSHGH
-148 GERNRECPS
+148 PS
-157 SAYVAPSAVDVEF
+157 SAYVAPSSVDVEF

-227 FPYFDQEGRLVSVQS
+227 FPYNDLEGRLVSVQS

-247 PKSESS
+247 KKSESS
-253 FDMEKVSIDEVKPDE
+253 SDMDKVSIDEA
-268 VKPDDVKPKEIPR
+268 KPKEIPR
-281 FKFAPGS
+281 FQFAPGS

-294 LDRLKDYPPGEPLL
+294 LDRLKNYPPDEPLL

-314 DCWTALTLGFH
+314 DCWTALTLGIH

-391 RRSEGMTLEEAKAK
+391 RRSEGMTLEEAKVK
-405 VQSSV
+405 TQGCV